1 MSMNEFRRLAAKID
15 QHMQRL
21 AAEGVND
28 APATIN
34 RMMGY
39 VPDLHKI
46 WVGTS
51 DDQLMA
57 LSNEFSGF
65 YRYAL
70 FMEEASE
77 AERNKPSRPYDGM
90 SQLPEQQKQMV
101 AQLLTTAATLEHGFQ
116 AFLGGGNLQVFQPQ
130 VKEMKMLHQQWI
142 SDLATLKNSIR
153 AEGAEPKALEYME
166 EMFGRLAE
174 RIKKL
179 AG

>member
-1 MSMNEFRRLAAKID
+1 MSMNEFRRLATKID

-46 WVGTS
+46 WVGTT

-57 LSNEFSGF
+57 LSDEFSGF

-70 FMEEASE
+70 FMEEATES
-77 AERNKPSRPYDGM
+77 ERNKLSRPYDGV
-90 SQLPEQQKQMV
+90 SQLPEQQKQMA
-101 AQLLTTAATLEHGFQ
+101 AQLLTTAATLERGFQ
-116 AFLGGGNLQVFQPQ
+116 AFLGRGNLQVFQPQ
-130 VKEMKMLHQQWI
+130 FKELDTRHQQWI
-142 SDLATLKNSIR
+142 SDLESFKNSLR
-153 AEGAEPKALEYME
+153 AQGTEPKTLECMDE
-166 EMFGRLAE
+166 AFARIAV

-179 AG
+179 SG